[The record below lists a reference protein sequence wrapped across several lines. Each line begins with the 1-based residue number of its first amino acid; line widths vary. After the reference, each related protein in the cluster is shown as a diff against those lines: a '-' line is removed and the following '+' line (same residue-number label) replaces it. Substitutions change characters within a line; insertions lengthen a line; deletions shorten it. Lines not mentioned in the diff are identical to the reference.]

1 MISTSGLYSAPSIIK
16 PDIPYSSKR
25 VKEFNQR
32 QNYNRLHKKN
42 PAVQKKLIDHKI
54 TPINTP
60 IADIENNRKG

>member
-1 MISTSGLYSAPSIIK
+1 MISTSSLPSVIK
-16 PDIPYSSKR
+16 PNIPYSSKR

-42 PAVQKKLIDHKI
+42 PAMQNKLIDHKI

-60 IADIENNRKG
+60 INDIETDVKG